1 MQISL
6 HKCIFVRFICFVTQT
21 HLTKKSIQFY
31 PLLEYSLCYISVLTM
46 RGIGINLF
54 IKICKFVLIP
64 NIILGDSNNEHMVDF
79 NCGCI
84 GVSVR
89 TNRYQ
94 KTHYV
99 YGTNELEGYTSSLFV
114 YI

>member
-1 MQISL
+1 MQIPL
-6 HKCIFVRFICFVTQT
+6 HEWIFVRFICFVTQT
-21 HLTKKSIQFY
+21 HVTKKSIQFY
-31 PLLEYSLCYISVLTM
+31 PVLEYSLRY
-46 RGIGINLF
+46 IGINLF
-54 IKICKFVLIP
+54 IKIWKFVLIP
-64 NIILGDSNNEHMVDF
+64 NIILGDSNNEHRVHF

-84 GVSVR
+84 GISVR

>member
-1 MQISL
+1 MEE
-6 HKCIFVRFICFVTQT
+6 H
-21 HLTKKSIQFY
+21 
-31 PLLEYSLCYISVLTM
+31 
-46 RGIGINLF
+46 IGINLF
-54 IKICKFVLIP
+54 IKIWKFVLIP
-64 NIILGDSNNEHMVDF
+64 NIILGDSNNEHTVHS

-84 GVSVR
+84 GISVR